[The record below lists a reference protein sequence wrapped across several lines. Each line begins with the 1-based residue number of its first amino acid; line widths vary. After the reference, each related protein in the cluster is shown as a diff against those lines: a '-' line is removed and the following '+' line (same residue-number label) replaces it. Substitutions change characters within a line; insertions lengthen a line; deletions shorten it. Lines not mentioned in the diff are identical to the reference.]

1 MMPRWCKQSSKGF
14 PMLIQLDDGDLEQM
28 PPNLYTAFLR
38 WLQDHSLK
46 SAQGL
51 KHSHIGKF
59 PETSQQL
66 TINVDNLVQDK
77 QSRFPVSKLVSF
89 PGKSSEP
96 ELPHDQAEN
105 GHVRFSQLF
114 DSGIIAAKTLLR
126 VRLTKENA
134 KKLGRDYVTTGFRI
148 SPKGTVIFN
157 DQEFDK
163 PSPLATKVNGSSVN
177 GWQYI
182 EIKKNDQWVPLDEL
196 RKIWRNAS

>member
-1 MMPRWCKQSSKGF
+1 
-14 PMLIQLDDGDLEQM
+14 MLIQLDDGDLEQM
-28 PPNLYTAFLR
+28 PPNLCTAFLR

-46 SAQGL
+46 SAQKL
-51 KHSHIGKF
+51 EHPHIGKF
-59 PETSQQL
+59 QQMPQQL
-66 TINVDNLVQDK
+66 TINVGKAVPEKRSSVQ
-77 QSRFPVSKLVSF
+77 VSKLVSF
-89 PGKSSEP
+89 PGKSSEQ
-96 ELPHDQAEN
+96 ELPHDQVEKV
-105 GHVRFSQLF
+105 HVRFSQLS
-114 DSGIIAAKTLLR
+114 DSGIITTKTPLR
-126 VRLTKENA
+126 VRLTKENV
-134 KKLGRDYVTTGFRI
+134 KKLGRDYFMAGFRI